1 MKEQIQYLIIFH
13 TQAKEEVY
21 SLLNQLN
28 KVSDKDIS
36 EEDRTFKIRLLKE
49 YDMRSLFISE
59 LQSVL

>member
-1 MKEQIQYLIIFH
+1 MLTEI
-13 TQAKEEVY
+13 
-21 SLLNQLN
+21 N

>member
-1 MKEQIQYLIIFH
+1 MKEQIQYLITFH

-36 EEDRTFKIRLLKE
+36 EEDRTFKIRLEKE

>member
-1 MKEQIQYLIIFH
+1 MKEQIQYLITFH

-21 SLLNQLN
+21 SLLNEIN

-36 EEDRTFKIRLLKE
+36 EEDRTFKIRLEKE

>member
-1 MKEQIQYLIIFH
+1 MKHKIQELIDQNKNLKQEIW
-13 TQAKEEVY
+13 
-21 SLLNQLN
+21 SMLNEIN

-36 EEDRTFKIRLLKE
+36 EEDKTFKIRLEKE

>member
-1 MKEQIQYLIIFH
+1 MKEQIQYLITFH

-21 SLLNQLN
+21 NLLNEIN